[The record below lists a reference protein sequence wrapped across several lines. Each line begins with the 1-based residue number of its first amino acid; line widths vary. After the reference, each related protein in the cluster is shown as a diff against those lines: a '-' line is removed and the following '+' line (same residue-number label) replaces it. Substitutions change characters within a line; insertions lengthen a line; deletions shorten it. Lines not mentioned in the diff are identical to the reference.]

1 MKVTVFGGANPK
13 PGEAAYQTAI
23 ILGELLAKNGHTVL
37 TGGYTGTMEAVSR
50 GAAEN
55 GAHVIGVTCE
65 EIENWRP
72 TGANAWV
79 NEEQKYTTLSDRML
93 AMMDDCDAAVAL
105 PGGIGTLAEITLL
118 WNRMAIE
125 AVEPRPLILIGEE
138 WHSVFQSFFQNLGG
152 YIPERDHIKIKFAAN
167 PAEAVNMLNHQT
179 SK

>member
-23 ILGELLAKNGHTVL
+23 LLGELLAKNGHTVI

-50 GAAEN
+50 GASEN
-55 GAHVIGVTCE
+55 GAIVIGVTCA

-79 NEEQKYTTLSDRML
+79 NEEQKHATLSDRML
-93 AMMDDCDAAVAL
+93 AMMDGCDAAMAL

-138 WHSVFQSFFQNLGG
+138 WRSVFQSFFQNLGG
-152 YIPERDHIKIKFAAN
+152 YIPERDLGKIKFAAD
-167 PAEAVNMLNHQT
+167 PADAVEMLNHHLR
-179 SK
+179 K